1 MASPPP
7 PGQGPTPEQIAQ
19 MQSHLAAE
27 ARKRGLTPQQFQEQQ
42 RRQLEAGAKEQGLTL
57 EQYVAKLKAEAM
69 QNHQRQ
75 VEAQQQQQQQQQA
88 QQPQT
93 PQTPQ
98 SPDGQRVEIRNDG
111 AVDPRALAVAKW
123 LSGQDLKTRTC
134 LLNGQRKD
142 MFRGVQIL
150 DAYGMLFPCDRQS

>member
-1 MASPPP
+1 MAAPPP

-19 MQSHLAAE
+19 MQAHLAAE

-57 EQYVAKLKAEAM
+57 EQYVAKLKAEAI

-75 VEAQQQQQQQQQA
+75 AEAQQ

-98 SPDGQRVEIRNDG
+98 TPVSPNGQRVEIRNDG
-111 AVDPRALAVAKW
+111 TVDPRALAVAKW

-142 MFRGVQIL
+142 MFRGTRPPDPVMPSLCAQ
-150 DAYGMLFPCDRQS
+150 GS